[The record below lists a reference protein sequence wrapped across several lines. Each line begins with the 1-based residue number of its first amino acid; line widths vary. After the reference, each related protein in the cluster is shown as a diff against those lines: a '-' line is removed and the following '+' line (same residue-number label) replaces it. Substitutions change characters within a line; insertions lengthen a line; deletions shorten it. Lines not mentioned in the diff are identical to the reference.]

1 MNVLVKYTVF
11 IGGTEVN
18 DYFLEHEEAMKLAD
32 SYEKK
37 GYTDVI
43 VECIEYNENGKE
55 EFRDWLPRPY
65 EI

>member
-43 VECIEYNENGKE
+43 VECIEYNENE
-55 EFRDWLPRPY
+55 YRTR
-65 EI
+65 